1 MALLIPN
8 QITVRDICI
17 QALKDCGAFGVGQTP
32 LAEDITDA
40 WFRLQTMLEMWNRK
54 RWLVYHLKT
63 ILCTSTGAQTY
74 TVGPGGDFDTG
85 VGSTRP
91 DKLENGNFLRQLTQS
106 QPNQIDYPL
115 ELLQSMEDYNHIA
128 LKQLKSFPGQIFY
141 DPSWPLG
148 TLYVWPVMQAN
159 IYATGICIK
168 ESLPAAFAN
177 LSSQIGLPY
186 EYIGTIISNLAI
198 MLKPKYGMPIQPGD
212 PLAAL
217 AKSNLNTLRGAN
229 TAIARLQVPAD
240 LNRPGVYNIFSDR
253 YY

>member
-1 MALLIPN
+1 MTLLIPS
-8 QITVRDICI
+8 QITVRDICT

-40 WFRLQTMLEMWNRK
+40 WFRLQSMLELWNRK

-63 ILCTSTGAQTY
+63 IMCTSTGAITY
-74 TVGPGGDFDTG
+74 SVGPGQQFDTG

-91 DKLENGNFLRQLTQS
+91 DKIESAFLRQLTQS

-115 ELLQSMEDYNHIA
+115 ELLQSMEDYNQIA
-128 LKQLKSFPGQIFY
+128 LKQLVSFPGKVFY
-141 DPSWPLG
+141 DPTWPSG
-148 TLYVWPVMQAN
+148 TLYVWPVMQPD
-159 IYATGICIK
+159 IYATGITVK

-177 LSSQIGLPY
+177 LNSLIGLPY
-186 EYIGTIISNLAI
+186 EYIGTIVSNLAVE
-198 MLKPKYGMPIQPGD
+198 LKPKYGMPISPGD
-212 PLAAL
+212 PLVFL
-217 AKSNLNTLRGAN
+217 AKTRLNTLRGAN